1 MKIKLEDINPTA
13 VVAVWKKSKKAKTIF
28 MIVFNTASVDQVNTT
43 RARKPV
49 IPNDAPML
57 ELGVGKSF
65 INQLMVKYKLKKY
78 NVHP

>member
-1 MKIKLEDINPTA
+1 MDKDTINNMA
-13 VVAVWKKSKKAKTIF
+13 VVAVWKKTKRAKTIY
-28 MIVFNTASVDQVNTT
+28 MTVFNTASVDQVNTT
-43 RARKPV
+43 RARKPI

-65 INQLMVKYKLKKY
+65 INQWMVKYKLKKY

>member
-28 MIVFNTASVDQVNTT
+28 MTVFNTASVDQVNTT
-43 RARKPV
+43 RSRKPV

-65 INQLMVKYKLKKY
+65 INQWMSKYKLKKY

>member
-1 MKIKLEDINPTA
+1 MDKNVEINDMA
-13 VVAVWKKSKKAKTIF
+13 VVAVWKKSQRAKTIY
-28 MIVFNTASVDQVNTT
+28 MTVFNSASVDQVNTT

-65 INQLMVKYKLKKY
+65 IDMWMKKYKIKKY